1 MSIVTLKKKTQAKY
15 KNMSVSQPQ
24 FSLNG
29 TLRNQGYI
37 GQTSSSRNL
46 VKTPMLGNTAKG
58 HGGLNGAYKQ
68 SPIVVES
75 SLFTTN
81 DPLSIKPSVG
91 HVAGDIAVQNRF
103 LSCRE
108 WPCSQPVVKNL
119 LYSSDDYTAE
129 LRKKTLKCEVF
140 IPSSTYG
147 LNLVKNGNMDS
158 PDIIDVSGSQAATY
172 WSQSGG
178 LIDMYVINS
187 PYSNLGLPSNITQAA
202 IVNGGTTVTSL
213 NQNISFLNPGNY
225 VLAFWTT
232 ANYGMN
238 FNSNNKIQVSIGTSA
253 NQMIDYPASFNG
265 WVQYRFLFNINS
277 TQLNQ
282 TLSFTSFNYT
292 GVNSGNT
299 NHWITG
305 VSIYSI
311 DKPCCA
317 LSDTGLPS
325 LMFSKTKTNTVTKV
339 LTNMNGS
346 IKYNASY
353 ADYLAR
359 IDNACDRKTK
369 LVSDMNRGP
378 NF

>member
-1 MSIVTLKKKTQAKY
+1 
-15 KNMSVSQPQ
+15 MSVSQPQ

-91 HVAGDIAVQNRF
+91 HVAWDIAVQNRF

-119 LYSSDDYTAE
+119 LYSSDDYTSE
-129 LRKKTLKCEVF
+129 LRKKTLKCEADDNA
-140 IPSSTYG
+140 STP
-147 LNLVKNGNMDS
+147 VKNPCCPVLNDK
-158 PDIIDVSGSQAATY
+158 
-172 WSQSGG
+172 
-178 LIDMYVINS
+178 
-187 PYSNLGLPSNITQAA
+187 GLPS
-202 IVNGGTTVTSL
+202 
-213 NQNISFLNPGNY
+213 P
-225 VLAFWTT
+225 
-232 ANYGMN
+232 
-238 FNSNNKIQVSIGTSA
+238 
-253 NQMIDYPASFNG
+253 
-265 WVQYRFLFNINS
+265 
-277 TQLNQ
+277 
-282 TLSFTSFNYT
+282 
-292 GVNSGNT
+292 
-299 NHWITG
+299 
-305 VSIYSI
+305 
-311 DKPCCA
+311 
-317 LSDTGLPS
+317 
-325 LMFSKTKTNTVTKV
+325 MFSKTKTNTVTKV
-339 LTNMNGS
+339 LTNTNGS
-346 IKYNASY
+346 IKYNGSY

-359 IDNACDRKTK
+359 IDNACNRKTK